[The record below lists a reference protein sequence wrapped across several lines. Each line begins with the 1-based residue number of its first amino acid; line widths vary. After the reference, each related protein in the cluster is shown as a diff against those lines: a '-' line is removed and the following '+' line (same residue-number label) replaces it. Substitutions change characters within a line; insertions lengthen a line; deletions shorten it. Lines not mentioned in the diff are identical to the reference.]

1 MCTYEINNIHFQSSY
16 KKQWILFDNLHW
28 KLSDH
33 LVLRGNIFENLGRFL
48 QNICKKFVKLNQIV
62 AVIQFRLLSAVL
74 YLIFNFVQ
82 DYQSVVWPSHL
93 KTGHW
98 KIWDHMFIKKIIQ
111 SWTTIRSLKWQIWP
125 SDVINRR
132 NAVAVVC
139 NYQIMISIGENVK
152 AWPVAVTYKLRLSL
166 IGMWYVWMALCGRTE
181 SLLECNYKLLYE
193 KGVVF
198 IVS

>member
-1 MCTYEINNIHFQSSY
+1 MIAIRFLGNLSHSMCSKKSFWKNVRCKTQSYFTILTFEMTMCTYEINNIHFQSSY

-62 AVIQFRLLSAVL
+62 AVIQFGLLSAVL

-98 KIWDHMFIKKIIQ
+98 KIWDHMFIKKNHPI
-111 SWTTIRSLKWQIWP
+111 LNDNQIA
-125 SDVINRR
+125 R
-132 NAVAVVC
+132 
-139 NYQIMISIGENVK
+139 
-152 AWPVAVTYKLRLSL
+152 
-166 IGMWYVWMALCGRTE
+166 MADLTQ
-181 SLLECNYKLLYE
+181 
-193 KGVVF
+193 
-198 IVS
+198 